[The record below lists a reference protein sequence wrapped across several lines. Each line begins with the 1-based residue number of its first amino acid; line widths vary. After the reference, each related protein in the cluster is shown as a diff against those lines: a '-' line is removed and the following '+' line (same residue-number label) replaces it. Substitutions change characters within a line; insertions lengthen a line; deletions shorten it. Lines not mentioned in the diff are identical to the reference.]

1 MLLGPLASMWH
12 VVFVA
17 CLALACVSPAAA
29 QNRASRAASLK
40 LDETLWRL
48 AGRNRALVGL
58 ERPDGAVLN
67 GEPMITGNIER
78 DLDSLVSQMDGYE
91 WRVVDGVYVVRPS
104 EAWADPTDIL
114 ARRTPAVN
122 WQDIGIRRAPSEVA
136 KLFYGDDD
144 GREPEPTKRRFS
156 VTLPNSTLIHVLN
169 AIAVQHGGLLW
180 IVRSIPAAPPRVGV
194 VLRDFD
200 GTTVGFTGSTPKPT
214 R

>member
-1 MLLGPLASMWH
+1 MWQ
-12 VVFVA
+12 VVLVA

-29 QNRASRAASLK
+29 QNRAARVASSE
-40 LDETLWRL
+40 LDQTLWRL
-48 AGRNRALVGL
+48 ARTNRALVGL

-67 GEPMITGNIER
+67 GDPTITGNIER

-114 ARRTPAVN
+114 GRRTPAVN

-180 IVRSIPAAPPRVGV
+180 IVRAIPAAPPRVGV
-194 VLRDFD
+194 VLRDFE
-200 GTTVGFTGSTPKPT
+200 GTTVGFTGTTPKPT
-214 R
+214 P